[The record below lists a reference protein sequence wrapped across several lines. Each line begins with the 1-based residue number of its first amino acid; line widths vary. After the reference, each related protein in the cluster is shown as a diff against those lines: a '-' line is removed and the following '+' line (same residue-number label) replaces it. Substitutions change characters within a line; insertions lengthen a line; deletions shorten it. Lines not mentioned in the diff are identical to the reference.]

1 MTHPGSGWRAGAL
14 VVGLTILCAAA
25 CSSKA
30 QSPTSPTIEIRSE
43 AGESAINEAVTSAWK
58 YIHSFYDQSIS
69 GSAPAGAPATATLPS
84 AQGSTLAAADDVTCA
99 NLVLKYFTAAGS
111 EQASYNPVTTSR
123 VTAQGVCSV
132 SGTPAIVDLTLDDV
146 SASSPTLVAN
156 GTVQGTYRL
165 LVVTAQVKDLRV
177 PKQTCAYPISGQI
190 IGRAADITV
199 TAEFDGSAT
208 AKATYARE
216 GSSVTYYV
224 QMPGC

>member
-1 MTHPGSGWRAGAL
+1 MTYPGSGWRAGAL
-14 VVGLTILCAAA
+14 VIGLTILCSAA
-25 CSSKA
+25 CTSKP

-43 AGESAINEAVTSAWK
+43 AGESAVNEAVTSAWR
-58 YIHSFYDQSIS
+58 YIHSFYVQSTA
-69 GSAPAGAPATATLPS
+69 SATPAGASGASTPS
-84 AQGSTLAAADDVTCA
+84 SPQNSTLTAADDVTCT
-99 NLVLKYFTAAGS
+99 NLVLKYFTASGS
-111 EQASYNPVTTSR
+111 EQSSYNPVTTSR

-132 SGTPAIVDLTLDDV
+132 SGTPATGSLTLDDV
-146 SASSPTLVAN
+146 QASSPTLVAN

-177 PKQTCAYPISGQI
+177 PKQACAYPLSGQI
-190 IGRAADITV
+190 IGRAADITATV
-199 TAEFDGSAT
+199 EFDGSAT